1 MSLYKKLF
9 QITSTMDTMKK
20 NSENPFYKSK
30 YFDVN
35 QLIEAIRPELIKH
48 DLLLLQPIE
57 DDRVISRII
66 DIESGDSVEAGIK
79 LSENVKPQDI
89 GSEIT
94 YYRRYTLQSLLGV
107 EAEDDDGNKAQSSKN
122 KKPDNDNKPWLNESD
137 KDIWEKAEEWVR
149 AGNNPHKLRNKYKV
163 SKADMEYFETL
174 HPNK

>member
-1 MSLYKKLF
+1 
-9 QITSTMDTMKK
+9 MDKMKK
-20 NSENPFYKSK
+20 DSENPFYKSK

-57 DDRVISRII
+57 NDRVITRII
-66 DIESGDSVEAGIK
+66 DVESGDSIEAGIK
-79 LSENVKPQDI
+79 LSDNVKPQDI

-107 EAEDDDGNKAQSSKN
+107 EAEDDDGNRSSGN
-122 KKPDNDNKPWLNESD
+122 KQKPASDDKDWLNESD
-137 KDIWEKAEEWVR
+137 KDTWMQAEKWVKK
-149 AGNNPHKLRNKYKV
+149 GNNPHKLRNKYKV

-174 HPNK
+174 YREAGH

>member
-20 NSENPFYKSK
+20 NSENPFFKSK

-107 EAEDDDGNKAQSSKN
+107 EAEDDDGNKAQSSSPK
-122 KKPDNDNKPWLNESD
+122 DDGKPWLGEEMTEA
-137 KDIWEKAEEWVR
+137 WQKAEDAIR
-149 AGNNPHKLRNKYKV
+149 KGLAQPKDLRKKYKV
-163 SKADMEYFETL
+163 SRANMEYFESIKAQVS
-174 HPNK
+174 N